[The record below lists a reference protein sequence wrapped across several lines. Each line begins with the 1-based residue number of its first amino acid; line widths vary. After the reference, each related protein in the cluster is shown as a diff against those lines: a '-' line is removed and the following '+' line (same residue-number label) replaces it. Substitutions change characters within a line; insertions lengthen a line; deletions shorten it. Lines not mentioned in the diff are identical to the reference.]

1 MLSCVLL
8 PCRYAQE
15 WEKTVRRCGRW
26 IDFRND
32 YKTLNLEFMES
43 VWWVF
48 GQLHKQGLLY
58 KGQKVRCHGPS
69 KMHCKDRDVLPRDHR
84 HTTKQSDVLRNTPL
98 KDFLWTRQ
106 MGFAVSINC
115 LFVPLQVMPYST
127 GLSTTLSNNEAA
139 ENYKDAQD
147 PAVMV

>member
-1 MLSCVLL
+1 MLSSVLL
-8 PCRYAQE
+8 PRRYAQE

-58 KGQKVRCHGPS
+58 KGQKVRCHALS
-69 KMHCKDRDVLPRDHR
+69 RVHCKDKR
-84 HTTKQSDVLRNTPL
+84 HAPTRRQISTK
-98 KDFLWTRQ
+98 
-106 MGFAVSINC
+106 AI
-115 LFVPLQVMPYST
+115 
-127 GLSTTLSNNEAA
+127 
-139 ENYKDAQD
+139 
-147 PAVMV
+147 

>member
-1 MLSCVLL
+1 MLSSVLL
-8 PCRYAQE
+8 PCRYAHE

-58 KGQKVRCHGPS
+58 KGQKVRYHALS
-69 KMHCKDRDVLPRDHR
+69 KVHCKDRETCSDE
-84 HTTKQSDVLRNTPL
+84 TTGIQNSNLTCCATC
-98 KDFLWTRQ
+98 LWWTSSRQ
-106 MGFAVSINC
+106 IMFAVIIDC